1 MQKKEGGKG
10 QGWVWLLRLDAQ
22 LSLKKRPQTAL
33 LDKKLEGIDLGGR
46 GSLHTRPPRRG
57 SLDLSISDIFA
68 DAYSPLRSL
77 PDPARDR

>member
-1 MQKKEGGKG
+1 MYGEGEQDPRADSRRAHGE
-10 QGWVWLLRLDAQ
+10 RNNE
-22 LSLKKRPQTAL
+22 LKKRPQTAL